1 MRASPHGVPPG
12 VPRRVLDLL
21 ITGTAF
27 LLLLPLFV
35 LLVMMSSSGPVIFR
49 QQRVG
54 QGGNPFTLL
63 KFRTMRNGSSGPNVT
78 TGDDSRLTPIGKL
91 LRHAGL
97 DELPQLINIL
107 KGE

>member
-35 LLVMMSSSGPVIFR
+35 LLALLVMMSSPDPVIFR

-54 QGGNPFTLL
+54 QDGTPINML
-63 KFRTMRNGSSGPNVT
+63 KFRNMRIGSPGPDVIPC
-78 TGDDSRLTPIGKL
+78 DDSRQTLIVKL
-91 LRHAGL
+91 LLHVLL
-97 DELPQLINIL
+97 D
-107 KGE
+107 